1 MRTSVPER
9 PCTARNSPD
18 LREPS
23 AEQYSRWVTNL
34 TRSLRSF
41 ALPIG
46 SLAAAAGL
54 AAVLVNYRGFQRR
67 IAESSVIL
75 NETLPVH
82 SLWWRTRAKDKG
94 DLLYAVIGDSAA
106 QGIGASAP
114 HRGYVGILTEHIRL
128 ATGRSV
134 RVVNLSVSGATVELA
149 VRDQLPKFVTLTPD
163 IVTVAIGANDI
174 ALWDAAVFE
183 AGIRQ
188 VFAALPPNA
197 LVADLPCFHLPRN
210 ERMVAVANRI
220 IRQVAAEHRLTVVPL
235 HATTKRLGLRS
246 VATHVAGDL
255 FHPNNR
261 GYRAWADAF
270 LPALSDHLVRGI
282 RPTDLAVPAAS
293 TASASPATSAS
304 LTSAAAVGLSSP
316 VPEPAPAPVAG
327 TPETNGV
334 SGPS

>member
-1 MRTSVPER
+1 VT
-9 PCTARNSPD
+9 TANHR
-18 LREPS
+18 L
-23 AEQYSRWVTNL
+23 
-34 TRSLRSF
+34 RSL
-41 ALPIG
+41 ALTAGTLATAAGIG
-46 SLAAAAGL
+46 AAA
-54 AAVLVNYRGFQRR
+54 VVNYRGFHRR
-67 IAESSVIL
+67 VAESSVIL

-94 DLLYAVIGDSAA
+94 ELLYAVIGDSAA
-106 QGIGASAP
+106 QGIGASSP
-114 HRGYVGILTEHIRL
+114 HRGYVGILTDHIRL

-149 VRDQLPKFVTLTPD
+149 VRDQLPKFVKLTPD

-183 AGIRQ
+183 AGIQQ
-188 VFAALPPNA
+188 VFAALPPQS

-261 GYRAWADAF
+261 GYRAWAEAF
-270 LPALSDHLVRGI
+270 LPTLDAHLERGI
-282 RPTDLAVPAAS
+282 RPADLALPDAEPAEP
-293 TASASPATSAS
+293 SADLPSPA
-304 LTSAAAVGLSSP
+304 
-316 VPEPAPAPVAG
+316 PEPAPASAAS
-327 TPETNGV
+327 TPEPGGV

>member
-1 MRTSVPER
+1 MI
-9 PCTARNSPD
+9 TATP
-18 LREPS
+18 
-23 AEQYSRWVTNL
+23 
-34 TRSLRSF
+34 SLRSL
-41 ALPIG
+41 ALTAGTLATAAGIG
-46 SLAAAAGL
+46 AAA
-54 AAVLVNYRGFQRR
+54 LVNYRGFQRR

-94 DLLYAVIGDSAA
+94 ELLYAVIGDSAA

-114 HRGYVGILTEHIRL
+114 HRGYVGILTDHIRL
-128 ATGRSV
+128 ATGRTV

-149 VRDQLPKFVTLTPD
+149 VRDQLPRFVKLTPD

-188 VFAALPPNA
+188 IFAALPPHA

-235 HATTKRLGLRS
+235 HAATKRLGLRS

-270 LPALSDHLVRGI
+270 LPALSAHLEQGI
-282 RPTDLAVPAAS
+282 QPVEPAGPPGPAATALPGDRPSPTPEAAHAPAAS
-293 TASASPATSAS
+293 TS
-304 LTSAAAVGLSSP
+304 
-316 VPEPAPAPVAG
+316 
-327 TPETNGV
+327 ETGGV

>member
-1 MRTSVPER
+1 MI
-9 PCTARNSPD
+9 TANHR
-18 LREPS
+18 L
-23 AEQYSRWVTNL
+23 
-34 TRSLRSF
+34 RSL
-41 ALPIG
+41 ALTAG
-46 SLAAAAGL
+46 TLATAAGL
-54 AAVLVNYRGFQRR
+54 GAAAVVNYRGFQRR

-82 SLWWRTRAKDKG
+82 SLWWRARAKDKG
-94 DLLYAVIGDSAA
+94 ELIYAVIGDSAA
-106 QGIGASAP
+106 QGIGASSP
-114 HRGYVGILTEHIRL
+114 HRGYVGILTDHIRL
-128 ATGRSV
+128 STGRSV
-134 RVVNLSVSGATVELA
+134 RVVNLSVSGATVEMA
-149 VRDQLPKFVTLTPD
+149 VRDQLPTFVKLTPD

-188 VFAALPPNA
+188 VCAALPPHA

-220 IRQVAAEHRLTVVPL
+220 IRQVAAEHQLRVVPL

-261 GYRAWADAF
+261 GYRAWAEAF
-270 LPALSDHLVRGI
+270 VPALSAHLVRGI
-282 RPTDLAVPAAS
+282 RPADLAGPDAPNAPAGLPSSAHAAAGLPSAVPAARP
-293 TASASPATSAS
+293 SPT
-304 LTSAAAVGLSSP
+304 
-316 VPEPAPAPVAG
+316 PEPASTPVANTSESG
-327 TPETNGV
+327 GV

>member
-1 MRTSVPER
+1 MITTNHRIRTL
-9 PCTARNSPD
+9 A
-18 LREPS
+18 
-23 AEQYSRWVTNL
+23 L
-34 TRSLRSF
+34 TTG
-41 ALPIG
+41 AL
-46 SLAAAAGL
+46 ATAAGIG
-54 AAVLVNYRGFQRR
+54 AAVVANHRAFQRR
-67 IAESSVIL
+67 VAESSVIL

-94 DLLYAVIGDSAA
+94 ELLYAVIGDSAA
-106 QGIGASAP
+106 QGIGASSP
-114 HRGYVGILTEHIRL
+114 HRGYVGILTDHIRL
-128 ATGRSV
+128 ATGRTV

-149 VRDQLPKFVTLTPD
+149 ARDQLPKFVKLTPD

-188 VFAALPPNA
+188 IYAALPPHA

-235 HATTKRLGLRS
+235 HAATKRLGLRS
-246 VATHVAGDL
+246 VATHIAGDL

-261 GYRAWADAF
+261 GYRAWAEAF
-270 LPALSDHLVRGI
+270 LPALSAHLEQGI
-282 RPTDLAVPAAS
+282 RPADPVGPDSSARPA
-293 TASASPATSAS
+293 
-304 LTSAAAVGLSSP
+304 GLPS
-316 VPEPAPAPVAG
+316 PAPVLAAG
-327 TPETNGV
+327 TSNTNGV

>member
-1 MRTSVPER
+1 M
-9 PCTARNSPD
+9 
-18 LREPS
+18 
-23 AEQYSRWVTNL
+23 

-94 DLLYAVIGDSAA
+94 ELLYAVIGDSAA

-134 RVVNLSVSGATVELA
+134 RVVNLSVSGATVKLA

-188 VFAALPPNA
+188 IFQALPSHA

-220 IRQVAAEHRLTVVPL
+220 TPWRCNPPV
-235 HATTKRLGLRS
+235 
-246 VATHVAGDL
+246 
-255 FHPNNR
+255 
-261 GYRAWADAF
+261 
-270 LPALSDHLVRGI
+270 
-282 RPTDLAVPAAS
+282 
-293 TASASPATSAS
+293 
-304 LTSAAAVGLSSP
+304 SS
-316 VPEPAPAPVAG
+316 
-327 TPETNGV
+327 
-334 SGPS
+334 